1 MARGKCCEIN
11 VNADKMAAVAK
22 LTGKEE
28 DGAGTDSMF
37 NAHLQF
43 VSHFT
48 NYYVHLIFLPDS
60 QDAIIS
66 TAFSYT
72 NGQYIFYHRRHLCFL
87 FYNLAP

>member
-1 MARGKCCEIN
+1 MSWGKCGEIN

-43 VSHFT
+43 VSNFT
-48 NYYVHLIFLPDS
+48 NYYVNFIFFTLLI
-60 QDAIIS
+60 
-66 TAFSYT
+66 SYH
-72 NGQYIFYHRRHLCFL
+72 N
-87 FYNLAP
+87 